1 MKIINRAIEILKDMN
16 EKVNNRHGNLH
27 SLIEKCFADGI

>member
-16 EKVNNRHGNLH
+16 ENVNNRNGNLH
-27 SLIEKCFADGI
+27 SLIEKCFADAV